1 MAINIQV
8 WVLVEISKLYTDYT
22 HIQFHD
28 VYFFLT
34 YLVWDIG
41 SQELIAKYSEIL
53 WSPNKHLGVH
63 DQPQWDYLYLK
74 EPMSII
80 IPLNFT
86 HLKSWWIFQTLPRE
100 ILHKIFVF
108 DTI

>member
-53 WSPNKHLGVH
+53 WSPGNLVIRKSRPATVGLF
-63 DQPQWDYLYLK
+63 
-74 EPMSII
+74 
-80 IPLNFT
+80 IP
-86 HLKSWWIFQTLPRE
+86 
-100 ILHKIFVF
+100 
-108 DTI
+108 